1 MRRLDDLHLEA
12 PFDAAWESWM
22 DAAQRQ
28 VTDGEFR
35 TERST
40 ALGRKVELPVSEN
53 NCCSAALWAAPK
65 SVECRKVV
73 ALAGVGLQGDRYA
86 NASVRRGPEYQVT
99 LIEIENIEA
108 FAKTASVLFTNDMP
122 RRNLVTRGV
131 SLNDLCGKRFK
142 VGNATFDGLE
152 LCEPCALFAS
162 RTHRDVLKYFLR
174 RGGLRARIV
183 IGGEINVGD
192 TVGLDY

>member
-1 MRRLDDLHLEA
+1 ME
-12 PFDAAWESWM
+12 PWTS
-22 DAAQRQ
+22 
-28 VTDGEFR
+28 
-35 TERST
+35 
-40 ALGRKVELPVSEN
+40 
-53 NCCSAALWAAPK
+53 
-65 SVECRKVV
+65 
-73 ALAGVGLQGDRYA
+73 ALALADVGLQGDRYS

-108 FAKTASVLFTNDMP
+108 FAKTASILFTEDMP

-131 SLNDLCGKRFK
+131 VLNDLCGKRFK
-142 VGNATFDGLE
+142 VGSATFEGLE

-162 RTHRDVLKYFLR
+162 RTHRDVLKYFLG

-192 TVGLDY
+192 TIGVDS

>member
-1 MRRLDDLHLEA
+1 MGTIVHIFTAAARGA
-12 PFDAAWESWM
+12 PMEP
-22 DAAQRQ
+22 
-28 VTDGEFR
+28 R
-35 TERST
+35 T
-40 ALGRKVELPVSEN
+40 A
-53 NCCSAALWAAPK
+53 
-65 SVECRKVV
+65 VV
-73 ALAGVGLQGDRYA
+73 ALADVGLQGDRYA

-122 RRNLVTRGV
+122 RRNLVTWGV
-131 SLNDLCGKRFK
+131 PLNDLCGKRFK

-183 IGGEINVGD
+183 MGGEINVGD
-192 TVGLDY
+192 TVGVDS

>member
-1 MRRLDDLHLEA
+1 MVAAKQPFAVCGNLTHMFAIHRGGSAHFDSQESMGTVVNIFTAAARGA
-12 PFDAAWESWM
+12 PMEP
-22 DAAQRQ
+22 
-28 VTDGEFR
+28 R
-35 TERST
+35 TS
-40 ALGRKVELPVSEN
+40 
-53 NCCSAALWAAPK
+53 
-65 SVECRKVV
+65 VV
-73 ALAGVGLQGDRYA
+73 ALADVGLQGDRYA
-86 NASVRRGPEYQVT
+86 DASVRRGPEYQVT

-108 FAKTASVLFTNDMP
+108 FAKTATVLFTNDMP

-131 SLNDLCGKRFK
+131 SLNDLYGKRFK

-162 RTHRDVLKYFLR
+162 RTHRDVLKHFLR

-192 TVGLDY
+192 TVGVDS

>member
-1 MRRLDDLHLEA
+1 MEPRM
-12 PFDAAWESWM
+12 S
-22 DAAQRQ
+22 
-28 VTDGEFR
+28 
-35 TERST
+35 
-40 ALGRKVELPVSEN
+40 
-53 NCCSAALWAAPK
+53 
-65 SVECRKVV
+65 VV